1 MRACT
6 CISLKLIVFQ
16 TLFKF
21 FYIYFLSNFFSER
34 RFISY
39 IKNFFFSGNV

>member
-1 MRACT
+1 MRACA
-6 CISLKLIVFQ
+6 CISLELIVFQ

-21 FYIYFLSNFFSER
+21 FYIFLFCNFFSER